1 MAKWTFDAVHTQAN
15 FSARHMMVSNV
26 RGSFRKI
33 EGTLDFDPANPA
45 AGSVEA
51 VIDVAS
57 MDSTG
62 VEQRDQHLLSADFL
76 DVEKY
81 PTITFKSTRVE
92 VKGNNT
98 EAKVYGDLTV
108 KDVTKEV
115 VLDVEF
121 HGEGTTPYGQNIV
134 GFEASTKIN
143 REEFGLTWNVALEAG
158 GWMVGKDIKISID
171 AELIKVTEDEAQ
183 QAN

>member
-1 MAKWTFDAVHTQAN
+1 MAKWTIDPAHSQAN
-15 FSARHMMVSNV
+15 FSARHMMVSTV

-45 AGSVEA
+45 SGSVEA

-62 VEQRDQHLLSADFL
+62 VEQRDEHVLSPDFL

-92 VKGNNT
+92 PNRDNT
-98 EAKVYGDLTV
+98 EAKVYGDLTI
-108 KDVTKEV
+108 KDVTREV
-115 VLDVEF
+115 TLDVEF
-121 HGEGTTPYGQNIV
+121 HGAGTTPYGQNIV
-134 GFEASTKIN
+134 GFEASTKID
-143 REEFGLTWNVALEAG
+143 RENFGLTWNVALETG
-158 GWMVGKDIKISID
+158 GWLVGKDIKISID
-171 AELIKVTEDEAQ
+171 AEFIKVEEQETQTA
-183 QAN
+183 

>member
-1 MAKWTFDAVHTQAN
+1 MAQWTFDPVHTQAN
-15 FSARHMMVSNV
+15 FSARHMMVSTV
-26 RGSFRKI
+26 RGSFRKVT
-33 EGTLDFDPANPA
+33 GSFDFDPSNPA
-45 AGSVEA
+45 DASVEA

-81 PTITFKSTRVE
+81 PTITFKSKRVE
-92 VKGNNT
+92 VKSNKT

-108 KDVTKEV
+108 KDVTNEV

-121 HGEGTTPYGQNIV
+121 HGEGTTPYGANIA

-143 REEFGLTWNVALEAG
+143 REDFGLTWNVALEAG

-171 AELIKVTEDEAQ
+171 VEFIKVEEKQAQ
-183 QAN
+183 QA

>member
-1 MAKWTFDAVHTQAN
+1 MAKWTFDAAHTQAN
-15 FSARHMMVSNV
+15 FSARHMMVSTV
-26 RGSFRKI
+26 RGSFRTI
-33 EGTLDFDPANPA
+33 TGSFDFDPSNPA
-45 AGSVEA
+45 DAVVEA

-62 VEQRDQHLLSADFL
+62 VEQRDQHLLSPDFF

-81 PTITFKSTRVE
+81 PTMTFKSTRVE
-92 VKGNNT
+92 PNRDNT
-98 EAKVYGDLTV
+98 EAKVYGDLTI

-121 HGEGTTPYGQNIV
+121 HGEGTTPYGTNIA

-143 REEFGLTWNVALEAG
+143 REDFGLTWNVALETG
-158 GWMVGKDIKISID
+158 GWMVGKDIKISLD
-171 AELIKVTEDEAQ
+171 VEFIKVEEQ
-183 QAN
+183 QTQDA

>member
-1 MAKWTFDAVHTQAN
+1 MTKWTFDPVHSQAN
-15 FSARHMMVSNV
+15 FSARHMMVSMV

-33 EGTLDFDPANPA
+33 EGALDFDPANPA

-62 VEQRDQHLLSADFL
+62 VDQRDQHLLSADFL

-92 VKGNNT
+92 ANRDNT
-98 EAKVYGDLTV
+98 EAKVYGDLTI
-108 KDVTKEV
+108 KDVTREV
-115 VLDVEF
+115 ALDVEF

-134 GFEASTKIN
+134 GFEASTKID
-143 REEFGLTWNVALEAG
+143 RENFGLTWNVALETG
-158 GWMVGKDIKISID
+158 GWLVGKDIKIAID
-171 AELIKVTEDEAQ
+171 AEFIKVEEQETQDA
-183 QAN
+183 

>member
-1 MAKWTFDAVHTQAN
+1 MAQWTFDPVHTQAN
-15 FSARHMMVSNV
+15 FSARHMMVSTV
-26 RGSFRKI
+26 RGSFRQVS
-33 EGTLDFDPANPA
+33 GSFDFDPSNPA
-45 AGSVEA
+45 DAVVEA

-81 PTITFKSTRVE
+81 PTITFKSTRVD
-92 VKGNNT
+92 VNKNKT

-108 KDVTKEV
+108 KDVTREV

-121 HGEGTTPYGQNIV
+121 HGEGTTPYGTKIA

-143 REEFGLTWNVALEAG
+143 REDFGLTWNVALEAG

-171 AELIKVTEDEAQ
+171 VEFIKVEEQ
-183 QAN
+183 QAQDA